1 MEPLIEK
8 YFGLREKVA
17 LVTGAS
23 RGLGKAIAKGLA
35 EAGADIIVVSRDI
48 LCLQET
54 AAEIEGL
61 GRKVLVAK
69 ADIGNGD
76 EVKEAVAKG
85 IDRFGKIDILINN
98 AGISGPAKPF
108 SEYSEQE
115 WMAVIQ
121 TNIQGPFHCTK
132 QIFPGMRQAGGGRI
146 VNIASVLGMI
156 GSYHVSAYSATK
168 AAVIQMTRNLALEWA
183 RYDIHVNA
191 IAPGAFDTDMIQ
203 TQITHPKSKEAL
215 LRQIPLRRL
224 GTPQEI
230 VGLAILLV
238 SPASSYI
245 TGSVFS
251 VDGGF
256 ASSKL

>member
-1 MEPLIEK
+1 MELLIEK
-8 YFGLREKVA
+8 YFGLHEKVA

-35 EAGADIIVVSRDI
+35 EAGADIIVVSRDGAR
-48 LCLQET
+48 LQET
-54 AAEIEGL
+54 ASEIEGL

-69 ADIGNGD
+69 ADIGKGD
-76 EVKEAVAKG
+76 EVKEAVNNG
-85 IDRFGKIDILINN
+85 IERFKKIDILINN
-98 AGISGPAKPF
+98 AGISGPPKPF
-108 SEYSEQE
+108 SDYSEQE
-115 WMAVIQ
+115 WMEVIQ

-183 RYDIHVNA
+183 RYNIHVNA

-203 TQITHPKSKEAL
+203 TQIAHPKSKEAL

-230 VGLAILLV
+230 VGLAILLA